1 MKKKI
6 IISTGGTG
14 GHVFPA
20 ISIARTFLKNDYD
33 VLVTTDERG
42 KKFFVNSDINY
53 KVINSGYS
61 IKSIKSIFNIIKG
74 IIQSIFLIKKNKP
87 VAVVGFGCYATLP
100 VLIANKL
107 FKTPIFLH
115 EGNVFVGR
123 INNLFIKDAVNI
135 FTTFQEMYGVNIKY
149 CDKISFAGIVVR
161 DDIKQYSNNI
171 YKYPTEGKFNIL
183 ITGGSGGASFFSN
196 DFIRVFE
203 FISKNL
209 KEKIKI
215 IHQVKG
221 EQEVEKIKEFY
232 KEQNI
237 TAEVQPFFTDMPQ
250 KMLESDLIICRSGI
264 GTIGEVSFIGR
275 PCIMIPSPNVVNNH
289 QLHNAKFYLKSNA
302 CILIEEK
309 TFIAKSFAEEFE
321 KLLSNKDKM
330 EELAKNIKSM
340 STLDSNDKIFNTIN
354 EYVINKEM

>member
-20 ISIARTFLKNDYD
+20 ISIAKTFLDNDYD
-33 VLVTTDERG
+33 VLITTDERG
-42 KKFFVNSDINY
+42 KKFFVNSNLNY
-53 KVINSGYS
+53 KVISSGYS
-61 IKSIKSIFNIIKG
+61 IKSIKSIINIFKG
-74 IIQSIFLIKKNKP
+74 IIESFFLIRKFKP
-87 VAVVGFGCYATLP
+87 LAVVGFGCYATLP
-100 VLIANKL
+100 VMIASKF
-107 FKTPIFLH
+107 FKKSIFLH

-171 YKYPTEGKFNIL
+171 YNYPTDGKFNIL

-196 DFIRVFE
+196 DFIRIFE
-203 FISKNL
+203 FISKDL
-209 KEKIKI
+209 KERIKI

-221 EQEVEKIKEFY
+221 EEEVEKIKEFY
-232 KEQNI
+232 SQQNI
-237 TAEVQPFFTDMPQ
+237 KAEVKTFFTDMPQ
-250 KMLESDLIICRSGI
+250 RMVDGDLIICRSGI
-264 GTIGEVSFIGR
+264 GTIGEISFIGR
-275 PCIMIPSPNVVNNH
+275 PCIMIPSPNVINDH

-302 CILIEEK
+302 CMLIEEK

-321 KLLSNKDKM
+321 KLLNNKDKM

-340 STLDSNDKIFNTIN
+340 SILDSNEKIFNTVNDYIIN
-354 EYVINKEM
+354 NNI